1 MPTPL
6 TADAARALAES
17 EETKARREAQ
27 RAKDKADREMRYALA
42 LETTLYHISA
52 RSSDGYTDLV
62 VPDDPLRV
70 FPDAALRDLGYRV
83 ARKDDGVR
91 YRWLVEWGPVRP
103 AAETPTLWDRALAV
117 LRGGV

>member
-1 MPTPL
+1 MTTPL

-17 EETKARREAQ
+17 EATRERIAAQ

-91 YRWLVEWGPVRP
+91 YRWLVEWGAPKPPPKP
-103 AAETPTLWDRALAV
+103 APWWAFLPG
-117 LRGGV
+117 LRGGAS